1 MSIKKDLKA
10 RGVFINKRK
19 RNEMLTVTLA
29 MVVGVS
35 AISIVLV
42 LLSSIA
48 TF

>member
-10 RGVFINKRK
+10 RGLFINKRK

-35 AISIVLV
+35 AISVVFLLYAYNKLV
-42 LLSSIA
+42 
-48 TF
+48 

>member
-48 TF
+48 TI